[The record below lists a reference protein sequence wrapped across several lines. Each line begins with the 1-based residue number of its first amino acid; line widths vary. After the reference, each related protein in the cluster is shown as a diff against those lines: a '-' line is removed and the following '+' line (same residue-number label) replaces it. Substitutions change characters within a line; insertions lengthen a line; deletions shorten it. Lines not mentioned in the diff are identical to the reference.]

1 MAGRNRRRAAE
12 NGLMASRRSP
22 ELLRARYRVIFFLIF
37 TLMCSL
43 AGGRAS
49 LLIASAGFVLALIS
63 WRIALA
69 QGPSL
74 SMTFAT
80 LDWLVVG
87 LTLAL
92 AGGTRSWL
100 LFALPLLTLAELVPS
115 TRHERPVVVAPAL
128 AMLAV
133 LLIADPALGSTR
145 FVGMMKVAGLVFG
158 GALPAVAAGQPRRRR
173 HEVGRHVPA
182 VDRTTGFSTLSRVA
196 VLLGAL
202 LAEATEEHE
211 PLSVVCVRLDAF
223 PQTLTFLGPQRAEAV
238 VAGVARRARRRLR
251 SGDLAFRVSSDT
263 FLLALRGRLPGQ
275 ARTEAAGLRH
285 DVSST
290 VVEQQRQTVSTGV
303 ASYPAARTL
312 ESLLREAQ
320 RDLLQADAEL
330 RPAASL

>member
-1 MAGRNRRRAAE
+1 
-12 NGLMASRRSP
+12 
-22 ELLRARYRVIFFLIF
+22 
-37 TLMCSL
+37 MCTV

-49 LLIASAGFVLALIS
+49 LMIASAGFVLALVS
-63 WRIALA
+63 WRVAMA
-69 QGPSL
+69 QGSSL

-100 LFALPLLTLAELVPS
+100 LFALPLLTLAELIPS
-115 TRHERPVVVAPAL
+115 TRHERPYVVAPAL

-145 FVGMMKVAGLVFG
+145 FVGVMKVAGLVVG
-158 GALPAVAAGQPRRRR
+158 GALPAVAASQPRRRND
-173 HEVGRHVPA
+173 VKRHVPA

-196 VLLGAL
+196 DLLGPL
-202 LAEATEEHE
+202 LFEAAEEHE
-211 PLSVVCVRLDAF
+211 PLSVICVRLDAF
-223 PQTLTFLGPQRAEAV
+223 PQTLAFLGPQRAEAV
-238 VAGVARRARRRLR
+238 VAGVARRAQRRLR
-251 SGDLAFRVSSDT
+251 SGDLAFRVSQDT

-275 ARTEAAGLRH
+275 ARSEAAGLRH

-320 RDLLQADAEL
+320 RDLLHTDAEL

>member
-1 MAGRNRRRAAE
+1 MAP
-12 NGLMASRRSP
+12 RRSP
-22 ELLRARYRVIFFLIF
+22 ELLRARYRVLFFLIF
-37 TLMCSL
+37 TLMCCA

-49 LLIASAGFVLALIS
+49 LAIASAGFVLALVS
-63 WRIALA
+63 WRVAQA
-69 QGPSL
+69 QGASL

-80 LDWLVVG
+80 LDWLIVG

-100 LFALPLLTLAELVPS
+100 LFSLPLLTLAELIPS
-115 TRHERPVVVAPAL
+115 TRHERPYVVAPAL

-145 FVGMMKVAGLVFG
+145 FLGVMKVAGLVVG
-158 GALPAVAAGQPRRRR
+158 GALPAGAPGQPHRRR
-173 HEVGRHVPA
+173 EVKRHVPA

-196 VLLGAL
+196 DLLGAL
-202 LAEATEEHE
+202 LSDAAEEHE
-211 PLSVVCVRLDAF
+211 PLSVICVRLDGF

-238 VAGVARRARRRLR
+238 VADVARRARRRLH
-251 SGDLAFRVSSDT
+251 SGDLAFRVSQDT

-290 VVEQQRQTVSTGV
+290 VVERQRQTVSTGV

-320 RDLLQADAEL
+320 RDLLQADVEL

>member
-1 MAGRNRRRAAE
+1 MAP
-12 NGLMASRRSP
+12 RRSP

-37 TLMCSL
+37 TLMCAF
-43 AGGRAS
+43 AGGRAT
-49 LLIASAGFVLALIS
+49 LMTASAGFVLALVS
-63 WRIALA
+63 WRVALA

-80 LDWLVVG
+80 LDWLAVG

-100 LFALPLLTLAELVPS
+100 LFSLPLLTLVELIPS
-115 TRHERPVVVAPAL
+115 TRHERPYVVAPAL

-133 LLIADPALGSTR
+133 LLIADPALGSSR
-145 FVGMMKVAGLVFG
+145 FLGMMKVAGLVVG
-158 GALPAVAAGQPRRRR
+158 GALPAVAAGQPRRRQD
-173 HEVGRHVPA
+173 VKRHVPA
-182 VDRTTGFSTLSRVA
+182 VDRTTGFSTLSRVSG
-196 VLLGAL
+196 LLGPL
-202 LAEATEEHE
+202 LSEAAEEHE

-238 VAGVARRARRRLR
+238 VANVARRAQRRLR
-251 SGDLAFRVSSDT
+251 SGDLAFRVSQDT

-290 VVEQQRQTVSTGV
+290 VIEQQRQTVSTGV

-320 RDLLQADAEL
+320 CDLLQTDADL

>member
-1 MAGRNRRRAAE
+1 
-12 NGLMASRRSP
+12 MASRRSP
-22 ELLRARYRVIFFLIF
+22 ELLRARYRILFFLIL
-37 TLMCSL
+37 TLMCCA

-49 LLIASAGFVLALIS
+49 LAIASAGFVLALIS
-63 WRIALA
+63 WRVAVA

-100 LFALPLLTLAELVPS
+100 LFSLPLLTLAELIPS
-115 TRHERPVVVAPAL
+115 TRHERPFVVAPAL

-145 FVGMMKVAGLVFG
+145 FLGVMKVAGLVFG

-173 HEVGRHVPA
+173 QDVKRHVPA

-196 VLLGAL
+196 DLLGPL
-202 LAEATEEHE
+202 LAEAAEEHE
-211 PLSVVCVRLDAF
+211 PLSVICVRLDAF

-238 VAGVARRARRRLR
+238 VAAVARRAQRRLR
-251 SGDLAFRVSSDT
+251 SGDLAFRVSQDT

-275 ARTEAAGLRH
+275 ARSEAAGLRH

-320 RDLLQADAEL
+320 RDLLQTDAEL